1 MLDTTKSEYDCA
13 VVGGG
18 LLGASIAW
26 GLAKLGQRVVI
37 LDEGD
42 TAIRAS
48 RGNFALVWVQS
59 KGLGM
64 PEYAA
69 WTVKSS
75 DAWAGFAGQLRDQT
89 GLDVCFE
96 RPGGFHLALSEVE
109 LEARSLQMKRLHN
122 QPSVVDTRT
131 VMLERSEIA
140 KMLPHIGPDVVGGSY
155 CPIDGHVNSLRLF
168 RALHT
173 GLAQFGAT
181 YLPNHPVTDIRQEQR
196 VFRLITA
203 KAEVR
208 ASKVILAAGNA
219 NMQLASLV
227 GLHAP
232 MLPERGQIIVTERV
246 QPFLNYPVV
255 TVRQTDEGT
264 VMIGD
269 SREETTDPT
278 GITTPEGITTPIN
291 AMMANRAARMFPI
304 LGTLNVVR
312 SWAAIR
318 VMTQDGFPIYDQST
332 SHPGAFVTCCHS
344 GVTLAANHALTIAPM
359 IAAGAL
365 DEAALAAFSARRFTR
380 RPDVSQVA

>member
-1 MLDTTKSEYDCA
+1 MQGAAIKSEYDCA

-75 DAWAGFAGQLRDQT
+75 DAWTGFARQLRDQT

-96 RPGGFHLALSEVE
+96 RPGGFHLCLSEAE
-109 LEARSLQMKRLHN
+109 LDARSLQMKRLHN
-122 QPSVVDTRT
+122 QPGVVDTRT
-131 VMLERSEIA
+131 VMMERSEIA
-140 KMLPHIGPDVVGGSY
+140 KMLPHIGPEVIGGSY
-155 CPIDGHVNSLRLF
+155 CPIDGHINSLRLF
-168 RALHT
+168 RSLHT

-181 YLPNHPVTDIRQEQR
+181 YLQNQAVTDIRQEQG
-196 VFRLITA
+196 VFRLITS

-208 ASKVILAAGNA
+208 AAKVILAAGNA
-219 NMQLASLV
+219 NMQLAPLV
-227 GLHAP
+227 GLHSP

-246 QPFLNYPVV
+246 QPFLKHPVV

-269 SREETTDPT
+269 SREER
-278 GITTPEGITTPIN
+278 TTPEGMTTPIN
-291 AMMANRAARMFPI
+291 AVMANRAARMFPI

-312 SWAAIR
+312 TWAAIR

-332 SHPGAFVTCCHS
+332 SHPGAYLTCCHS

-365 DEAALAAFSARRFTR
+365 DETGLAAFSARRFKRTS
-380 RPDVSQVA
+380 DVSKVA